1 MSDKPQYIDGV
12 YNYCDRWCERCPL
25 TSRCRLAAMEERLTA
40 EDGSR
45 RDVYDDAYWE
55 AFYEVY
61 EEAKESIFGPAG
73 WDEDDDEEWNED
85 WVAELQAMEGEDD
98 EDDEDEPWD
107 EDSDPDS
114 PEAEEAARRHE
125 SHFDAAQQHPL
136 AIRGMA
142 YAELVHGWLE
152 RHGPQL
158 DAQEAALRARPR
170 TGDPDFDPEA
180 AAVRLSDARDVVRW
194 YQYQIGVKLVRA
206 MGQRKPIH
214 PIAAESARH
223 DANGSAKVALLG
235 IDRSLAAWAVLREA
249 LPERSPEI
257 VDLMVRLER
266 LRTSVERALPDARAF
281 QRPGF
286 DTPA

>member
-1 MSDKPQYIDGV
+1 MGDKPRYIDGV

-40 EDGSR
+40 EAES
-45 RDVYDDAYWE
+45 RDVHDEAFWE

-61 EEAKESIFGPAG
+61 ENAKESIFAETDF
-73 WDEDDDEEWNED
+73 DEDDEEWNED
-85 WVAELQAMEGEDD
+85 WVAELDAMDD
-98 EDDEDEPWD
+98 EEDEDGEWD
-107 EDSDPDS
+107 EDWDPDS
-114 PEAEEAARRHE
+114 PEAEEAARRHR
-125 SHFDAAQQHPL
+125 SQLDAAQQHPL

-142 YAELVHGWLE
+142 YAELVHQWLE
-152 RHGPQL
+152 QHGPQL
-158 DAQEAALRARPR
+158 DAKEAALRARPP
-170 TGDPDFDPEA
+170 TDDPDFDPEA
-180 AAVRLSDARDVVRW
+180 AAVRLSDAVDVVRW

-206 MGQRKPIH
+206 MSQRKPVH

-235 IDRSLAAWAVLREA
+235 IDRSLAAWAVVREA
-249 LPERSPEI
+249 LPERAAEI
-257 VDLMVRLER
+257 VELMVRLER
-266 LRTSVERALPDARAF
+266 LRTAVEKALPDARAF